1 MNRSE
6 HVFNT
11 NNYEFPLNSKLFSV
25 YPLFFQ
31 AKHRS
36 VCWSNIGTYQNTN
49 LREGE
54 SHCDISYSFTSLI
67 YYVEFGALIIFFLV
81 INNFF
86 CHIFPPHYSNTK
98 YYNVLFHAFLSILH
112 ICGSHFECGHYFF
125 VWFSFS
131 ILSKYSSYLN
141 NFLLLS
147 CIFRLCL
154 FPPRD
159 AQGKWDGKG

>member
-86 CHIFPPHYSNTK
+86 CHIFPLIILTPNTIMFFSMLSLV
-98 YYNVLFHAFLSILH
+98 YYTFVGRILNVVIIFL
-112 ICGSHFECGHYFF
+112 CGS
-125 VWFSFS
+125 
-131 ILSKYSSYLN
+131 L
-141 NFLLLS
+141 FLFYRNIPL
-147 CIFRLCL
+147 I
-154 FPPRD
+154 
-159 AQGKWDGKG
+159 